1 MDPASYPVIQL
12 RLWESFAG
20 NGSPLECYYYS
31 HGNHGFASPDTAGY
45 QPDLARATW
54 PLVVSFLENHLRSP
68 AQA

>member
-1 MDPASYPVIQL
+1 MDPASYSVIQL

-20 NGSPLECYYYS
+20 NGSPLEWYYYS

-54 PLVVSFLENHLRSP
+54 PLVVSFLENHLRGP